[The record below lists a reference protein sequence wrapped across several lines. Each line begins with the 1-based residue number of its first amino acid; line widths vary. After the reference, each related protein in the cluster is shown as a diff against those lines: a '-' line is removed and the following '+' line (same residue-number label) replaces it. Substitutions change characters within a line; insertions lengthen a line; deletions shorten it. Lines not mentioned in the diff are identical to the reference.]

1 MKFLLSA
8 SIGLFVPSVLGIR
21 IPQEDP
27 HPAIAARGHHQA
39 RQYLPANRFTNMGHG
54 PVVQP
59 HASATQVTAVSGI
72 SGSGGTPT
80 GEGPDYTPPP
90 TNGGGYGSMPGG
102 GLPTAAPSG
111 GYGSNQ
117 TGATQILEINAQQYS
132 EGGQKY
138 IQVTLNTGEELT
150 LTFEVAD
157 NGTLRRVPGPG
168 EAGGAGCPGETGGE
182 TGGNYMS
189 DLSMVMGMTTDGGYG
204 NAASTGAGSAP
215 PTSETAPAGYSKR
228 DQSGRRVLKRRHVW
242 WSF

>member
-8 SIGLFVPSVLGIR
+8 SIGLFVPSVVGIG

-27 HPAIAARGHHQA
+27 HHAIAARGHQA

-59 HASATQVTAVSGI
+59 HPSVTRVTAVPGL

-80 GEGPDYTPPP
+80 GAGPDYTPPP
-90 TNGGGYGSMPGG
+90 TDDGYGGIPG

-111 GYGSNQ
+111 YGSNH
-117 TGATQILEINAQQYS
+117 TGATQILEINAQQYT

-138 IQVTLNTGEELT
+138 IEVTLNTGEELT
-150 LTFEVAD
+150 LTFEVAP
-157 NGTLRRVPGPG
+157 NGTLRRVPGTG
-168 EAGGAGCPGETGGE
+168 ESGCSATAGETGGD
-182 TGGNYMS
+182 YMS
-189 DLSMVMGMTTDGGYG
+189 ALSMVMGVSTDGGYA
-204 NAASTGAGSAP
+204 NRASTGAESAP
-215 PTSETAPAGYSKR
+215 PTSETAPGGSYAKR
-228 DQSGRRVLKRRHVW
+228 DQSARRVLKRRHVW